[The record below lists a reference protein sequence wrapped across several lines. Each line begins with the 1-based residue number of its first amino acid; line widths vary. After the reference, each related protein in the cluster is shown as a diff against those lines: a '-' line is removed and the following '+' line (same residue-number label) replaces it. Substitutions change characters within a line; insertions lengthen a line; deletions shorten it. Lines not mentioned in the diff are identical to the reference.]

1 MAVLLSLS
9 TRCQHAVSTESLV
22 FLPGH
27 KKKEKRK
34 MQSDF
39 ALGMVGVY
47 KTDTPQIMF
56 DGQQCL
62 AYGQLTSLIH
72 EAVWTDTWKR

>member
-1 MAVLLSLS
+1 MVVLLSLS
-9 TRCQHAVSTESLV
+9 TRCQHTVSTESLV

-47 KTDTPQIMF
+47 KTDTP
-56 DGQQCL
+56 
-62 AYGQLTSLIH
+62 
-72 EAVWTDTWKR
+72 